1 MVTNQG
7 KWLML
12 LSACGAGVGLA
23 SGRGLLSLVGLSVL
37 CWVLLEWML
46 FRWRVFVVTRA
57 LRVSRTINDGEP
69 PTTLWMGRPVQ
80 IRFQVELQGL
90 SGTGGLPFVQFHD
103 FLPAGLETSDHAN
116 FVQACLRRDL
126 VHDYQMTPKAA
137 GRFTMP
143 GICARIS
150 DLHGLF
156 FAQRFLRVEHAFR
169 VMPSPIQADS
179 FPQMTKPHN
188 SMMPPGIHRFL
199 KAGAGAELLE
209 LREYVPGDPPKSIAW
224 KVSAR
229 KDTLMTRQYET
240 EVPARV
246 TMFVDGSA
254 GARVGL
260 PGHRAVDSIVETAA
274 SVAKAVM
281 TERDPVGLIQY
292 GDSETSVLKH
302 GNGERHLFRILD
314 TLANMSFRNNP
325 DARLS
330 QDAFDQA
337 HSLCEDLYPELF
349 DPDIN
354 SVPLAFLPSRGLK
367 QKQNL
372 KPRSAM
378 RGCLGVIGFFCFG
391 FIGVISGHLTARWR
405 GHRQRMQLGA
415 VLSVLYD
422 LPVDGTV
429 RLAYDEAV
437 LARYTYRFL
446 TDHGAPWTDAV
457 YNSRGANI
465 AATHGRLGTLADT
478 ITRAVVLARDNE
490 VFVLIAD
497 LIDHAGTLGRLE
509 DAIRVA
515 RARKHR
521 VVVICPWPAPVDAE
535 KLTNLPEDIIGITR
549 EAERYRLN
557 EAAEKLRAEFRRLG
571 IPFAMATEGKS
582 IRLVLAEAG
591 MAKDARTMRVGAV

>member
-12 LSACGAGVGLA
+12 LSACGAGIGVA
-23 SGRGLLSLVGLSVL
+23 SGKGLLALVGLSVL
-37 CWVLLEWML
+37 CWVLLEWMV
-46 FRWRVFVVTRA
+46 FRWRVFVVSRA
-57 LRVSRTINDGEP
+57 MKVTRTINGGEP
-69 PTTLWMGRPVQ
+69 ASMLWMGRPLQV
-80 IRFQVELQGL
+80 RFHIKLEGI

-103 FLPAGLETSDHAN
+103 FLPAGLETVDHAN
-116 FVQACLRRDL
+116 FVQACLRSEL
-126 VHDYQMTPKAA
+126 THEYEMTPMAA
-137 GRFTMP
+137 GRFKMP

-156 FAQRFLRVEHAFR
+156 FAQRFLRVEHSFR
-169 VMPSPIQADS
+169 VMPSPTRADS
-179 FPQMTKPHN
+179 FPPLTKPHN
-188 SMMPPGIHRFL
+188 SMMPPGMHRFL
-199 KAGAGAELLE
+199 KAGAGPELLE
-209 LREYVPGDPPKSIAW
+209 LREYQPGDPPKSIAW

-229 KDTLMTRQYET
+229 KGSLMTRQYES

-260 PGHRAVDSIVETAA
+260 PGHRAVDSIVGTAA
-274 SVAKAVM
+274 TVAKAVM
-281 TERDPVGLIQY
+281 AERDPVGVIHY

-314 TLANMSFRNNP
+314 TLTNMSFRDNP

-330 QDAFDQA
+330 QEAFDQA
-337 HSLCEDLYPELF
+337 YSLCEDLYPELLE
-349 DPDIN
+349 PDIN
-354 SVPLAFLPSRGLK
+354 FVPLAFLPSRGLRK
-367 QKQNL
+367 PRSL
-372 KPRSAM
+372 KPRSAL
-378 RGCLGVIGFFCFG
+378 RGCLGTLAFLCFG
-391 FIGVISGHLTARWR
+391 FIGVITGRVTARWR

-415 VLSVLYD
+415 VLALLYD

-437 LARYTYRFL
+437 MARYVYRFL

-457 YNSRGANI
+457 YNSKGANI
-465 AATHGRLGTLADT
+465 AASYGRLGTLADA
-478 ITRAVVLARDNE
+478 ITRAVAMARDNE

-497 LIDHAGTLGRLE
+497 LIDHAGTLGRLK

-515 RARKHR
+515 RARNHR
-521 VVVICPWPAPVDAE
+521 VIVICPWPAPVSA
-535 KLTNLPEDIIGITR
+535 KKIATLPDDIIEITR
-549 EAERYRLN
+549 EAEGYRLE

-582 IRLVLAEAG
+582 VRLVLAEAG